1 MYVVMAERDPIDVIK
16 EQITRADAL
25 SDLTPDQ
32 ELFKTWQTETKSIL
46 DKIFTSKSVHY
57 QNFVALRFRVTDVK
71 VFASPEIDKMN
82 SARFK
87 KDLEN
92 AKAML
97 QSAVKELT
105 LDRTLFK
112 RIQTTPK
119 SVEVSLQG
127 EYYLSSVTSDPQ
139 IRRTIQSV
147 CEAAGLKPVSTE
159 GDRGESLSSRI
170 DQIRRARL
178 GIYDLS
184 ADSLSDSLLELGIAL
199 GMGKEVTVLC
209 KRGCAVPEIILQ
221 LGPIEYEGTSD
232 LAEKLRKKFS

>member
-1 MYVVMAERDPIDVIK
+1 MAERDPIDVIK

-25 SDLTPDQ
+25 FDLNPDK
-32 ELFKTWQTETKSIL
+32 ELFKTWQSETKAIL

-82 SARFK
+82 SGRFK

-92 AKAML
+92 AKATL

-127 EYYLSSVTSDPQ
+127 EYYLSPEISDPQ
-139 IRRTIQSV
+139 TKKAIQAV

-159 GDRGESLSSRI
+159 EHRGEPLSSRM

-178 GIYDLS
+178 GIYDVS
-184 ADSLSDSLLELGIAL
+184 AGSASDSSLELGIAL

-209 KRGCAVPEIILQ
+209 KRRGPIPETVRQ
-221 LGPIEYEGTSD
+221 LSPIEYENDSD